1 MGPKATPKD
10 ATSIGDKQTIQ
21 ARHGVATFVP
31 KGHMIKIIN
40 TYGKQVVDTWAFALG
55 DAPEDG
61 DIQRD
66 EEMVKEDGK
75 GAEEGVKEKKIE
87 KKKVDEEKPKEK
99 VEEKKVEAPN
109 EKVEGK
115 KAEPST
121 EEKVKEADE
130 TKKVTEKTMDAIEEK
145 GEEVTDS
152 ATKVSEKV
160 PEKLPSNA
168 KKGWSSYL
176 PSVRRN
182 AKAPSTSP
190 TKAASSKETEGE
202 EAMAKSWSSYL
213 PSIGGSGKEK
223 GDNTNSQSKGWSSY
237 IPSGVGFSSYMPPK
251 GTLSG
256 FAATH
261 ARDPTKSYAE
271 QLYDFS
277 KTPVGAAGLS
287 AATGSGYAGSLYAA
301 YKAYDSIAGSTSV
314 PGMEYMSMMHTR
326 ASTLH
331 ISPRVND
338 TLVSNLRAPL
348 MTLVED
354 TSPGI
359 HDTLI
364 AACDPQRYKEL
375 GAEDWER
382 HGSCSENLVLALNE
396 INEKSG
402 LKGSKAIGRDVTVN
416 SVPAPLNLFMN
427 IPWTQEGDVSFEEPK
442 GKRGDYVKFRA
453 ERDLVVVMSACP
465 QDILDINGRKP
476 MVAHFVV
483 ESPSPEDVKKA
494 EEKEAE
500 AQRVLEKAKLR
511 QEKEKATKKAPTAK
525 SKPASSAP
533 RRDSTSAAPTP
544 KKAEARPSV
553 ADSQA
558 PSTTSNSPKPGRK
571 APKKLEKRGSVA
583 PKS

>member
-1 MGPKATPKD
+1 MPPKSSPKE
-10 ATSIGDKQTIQ
+10 ATSIGEKQTIQ

-55 DAPEDG
+55 NAPEDG
-61 DIQRD
+61 DIYKN
-66 EEMVKEDGK
+66 EEEVQGNAQEENGKETGK
-75 GAEEGVKEKKIE
+75 GVVK
-87 KKKVDEEKPKEK
+87 
-99 VEEKKVEAPN
+99 EEKKEQ
-109 EKVEGK
+109 VEGK
-115 KAEPST
+115 MNQVETGSSSVAEKAEDVA
-121 EEKVKEADE
+121 EEAQKEGQKAS
-130 TKKVTEKTMDAIEEK
+130 EKTKDAVEEA
-145 GEEVTDS
+145 GEKATEG

-160 PEKLPSNA
+160 DEKLPANA

-176 PSVRRN
+176 PSVRRTN
-182 AKAPSTSP
+182 SKAPSTNSP
-190 TKAASSKETEGE
+190 KATSSKEAEVE
-202 EAMAKSWSSYL
+202 EPTAKSWSSYL
-213 PSIGGSGKEK
+213 PSIGGGGGGSGGRKEP

-237 IPSGVGFSSYMPPK
+237 IPSGVGFSYMPPK
-251 GTLSG
+251 GALSG

-301 YKAYDSIAGSTSV
+301 YKAYDTIAGSTSI
-314 PGMEYMSMMHTR
+314 PGMEYLSMMHTR
-326 ASTLH
+326 AATLH

-354 TSPGI
+354 SSPGI

-375 GAEDWER
+375 GVEDWET

-427 IPWTQEGDVSFEEPK
+427 IPWTKEGDITFEAPK

-465 QDILDINGRKP
+465 QDILDINGRRP

-494 EEKEAE
+494 EEKDAE

-511 QEKEKATKKAPTAK
+511 QEKEKAAKKAPLA
-525 SKPASSAP
+525 SKPAPGSPAP
-533 RRDSTSAAPTP
+533 RRDSAAASTS
-544 KKAEARPSV
+544 KQVEARPSLT
-553 ADSQA
+553 DSQA
-558 PSTTSNSPKPGRK
+558 PSTSSNSPKPGRK
-571 APKKLEKRGSVA
+571 APKKLEKRGSLA